1 MSYFPV
7 LPGAVDDAATP
18 APSPKMHGLHGH
30 DAGDIEAP
38 RAPVRNVVLTVE
50 QKEKLQQWQ
59 RMAEHG
65 FQIHRRAERYYEHV
79 NFWTLSLPSVV
90 LSAVATVWTLATEN
104 SQFENSRVYIAS
116 ISGLG
121 TIVTSIGTYWRWQ
134 ARMEK
139 NRFASERYNSLTN
152 RLTLLKAR
160 LQMGDIEFAHVLQ
173 EVESTIHEILKT
185 CGPPDLW
192 VQQRFEWEEKT
203 SQYELL
209 DRLTNLR
216 DVSPWVRCCFP
227 CCWQTVTKLRGN
239 GEVEP
244 SSILDQKIREFSKKT
259 QDVSVDEFKDYF
271 WQLFRM
277 ASNTNNLEMCK
288 NLLRAV
294 PNALKDEKDVHF
306 QSLEPSGKSPLHFS
320 VADHFHQLGQWLF
333 ETYPREMKSHCLMQ
347 DHHGRIPLDY
357 MEPRKALQPHQEGSA
372 FYPVLLFETF
382 QEWCTEM
389 GPYTDDRH
397 SFEDKERMKRIGAD
411 LLKRILEWGMRHV
424 DVACTKRHTVLHL
437 LAVHGVEEQ
446 EVLGLQRGSPA
457 GSDTA
462 HETGTLLEI
471 LLRQKEF
478 DADIRDATIESK
490 APMEL
495 ATEQRHAK
503 ATKLF
508 FEAML
513 SEMHEIKDDHQ
524 KQDRFKGLKTIL
536 EDSLI
541 QLHARC
547 DGHPVERS
555 KDVKQVC
562 CSCAQPERLLGRLK
576 VQDDL
581 RNFVEMKLQVLGYE
595 ATLLHYA
602 CGADPL
608 IDAARLQHDSGAS
621 LARRLLEQRAANS
634 QDSLRKTPLNW
645 AVTKHL
651 PSIAWDICEFGIEND
666 VADVLD
672 DIEHHLA
679 SLPEEY
685 ALFRVSMDSAKA
697 VPAGFGSLVLW
708 IEFETG
714 ARTYLDGCVSPSPEP
729 GKTVLEFRPSNMV
742 APFQFQLDS
751 DGVQLDKVP
760 GRLSFT
766 LEGLLLGQ
774 KDHETGFVI
783 EEQWITL
790 FPNLPLKEWCQTTK
804 TKQRLEFMNYHSKR
818 DGFTIWHLA
827 CKHRNLRLSKIL
839 RAHNANYGFCL
850 DCKKTPL
857 DCAASTDCEVIME
870 DADSEL
876 EDGLL
881 TGAKAAGV
889 VDSKKQELAKLL
901 LFHDYVCKASRHQ
914 MSPKKIARKYFLY
927 FGIEP
932 AVLVAMRDVDG
943 KVLLHYA
950 AYFGLF
956 KDVEW
961 LLEKG
966 AQVDVYDQMSIQD
979 FRFTI
984 MDPPKQELWTQ
995 LQKAYALTEIPFPEF
1010 CCQKAEREP
1019 FNAVLAS
1026 PTEDVYWLRQEDIPE
1041 FATLRVCFQRPERFD
1056 GFRWP
1061 AKGEDGIRHDEG
1073 EPGAVDVKLSKW
1085 MMEARACER
1094 LHYRVEWLTVNFG
1107 HQDVLVDVDDF
1118 QSGKYIS
1125 MHVHRTPLDH
1135 ALLGAMD
1142 NAETMY
1148 NVRDT
1153 ADENTSG
1160 ISEVR
1165 LPPHARICKIL
1176 IEQALLCEKQEGRT
1190 LLAET
1195 FASFCRPC
1203 HVARGLS
1210 KYIVD
1215 ILVQEPGASAE
1226 KTTLL
1231 HVAAKHGLRD
1241 VCNQLLKYRCTFK
1254 EVSMQTPLDVASDEG
1269 TYHLLILPAFVSI
1282 CQKIHTR
1289 ALPNEDE
1296 EAIAARV
1303 EQVDQEAT
1311 AWLSNMESRALSLQK
1326 IVRISNPQQGKYTMV
1341 DYAAMYGMKRVLAHV
1356 IDGLSDIE
1364 DETKITCPAEIIG
1377 IEMPRYGERNQVI
1390 YDLRSLFTAADD
1402 RWTSLNLKQKLKDM
1416 KEAFKGKTK
1425 EELVE
1430 ALKRELHE
1438 HIHYVASLDT
1448 EEAIEF
1454 FDAALEAKAEWRK
1467 KKDATT
1473 GDTALHMAARSDNID
1488 IVKLLCEKYKV
1499 NKEDKNMN
1507 QERPI
1512 HSAARNHSY
1521 KTMKYLLEGGV
1532 QPLPPNFKKEHP
1544 MHLLAKTL
1552 SLRSPGQRAPDP
1564 EEFQEVMSLL
1574 MAKVAESN
1582 SWMNLTKRDA
1592 DGKSALEYLVSSC
1605 GHTYAGPVVE
1615 KLVHVLP
1622 AAVLESSCFFAALDN
1637 PTGPSRFLKALL
1649 KNTADR
1655 KILTKLLDQDED
1667 QNGLNVVQI
1676 CALKGDVDSLREI
1689 LNALAA
1695 PDLLRQALIPEEI
1708 DETKLN
1714 RSMCDQTPPL
1724 ILALRHGKEDVAKR
1738 LASRM
1743 LGLDENH
1750 RARVKWEDECRNS
1763 QLKQDL
1769 ISIFNQAGQT
1779 FFQLIRSG
1787 EVGAVRNL
1795 LVAQPALV
1803 ESADAAGNTALHV
1816 AVQKSFKHQKE
1827 IVQLLLSHGAVLS
1840 EGGQKQE
1847 TPLHLL
1853 CRRSAAQMYQSGM
1866 DWPLQRKWEECKAW
1880 SPSKDDMLQDSED
1893 GAKDE
1898 LFTLTKITELIL
1910 REVVSRCGEDN
1921 ARAVTDVLSIQAKEG
1936 SKTPFDLVSNCLD
1949 AAAFLSDHPLR
1960 KYLKQAWLK
1969 PLLPLTETISLPGTR
1984 KLSLLGLAVLL
1995 RANEATIRLQHDD
2008 PLEGPADETPL
2019 TYALMLQQFDLV
2031 RKMLARIEEQRLH
2044 DRLEDVMMQP
2054 HTEGLL
2060 FTPQANSEQIPSQ
2073 IFEVLPSQNVVRL
2086 LTRSP
2091 GILTRCLQTG
2101 NDTLLENMRSKICAE
2116 AKRNPHWP
2124 EWRFG
2129 SEEWGVLHILA
2140 AMGMPDM
2147 IRELLLELPPDSQ
2160 QAYVNAKDKNRNTP
2174 LHHVLYFV
2182 GCIVVSG
2189 SSRDGTLD
2197 HFIRLASDNE
2207 ELQWRFE
2214 DNSDNWFWP
2223 FITKGKQ
2230 SPDEV
2235 PTDKCWKECESSGDL
2250 PALIYKDV
2258 EDRMHVNVV
2267 RELLQFKADI
2277 LQQNTRKRTP
2287 LHVCLHRRVS
2297 RASRDKLPKLAL
2309 NLLGIYD
2316 GLMPSM
2322 PRLQTL
2328 LAELREADGLN
2339 VLELSVANIWGDDV
2353 WKHWL
2358 PTFLAMPGLLVSHE
2372 AFSGPLSSVQDDVR
2386 LPRVR
2391 RPQSVPRLVAR
2402 LADDE
2407 SLPRDVEISMAEMGL
2422 GSCLAHQRK
2431 TLLRSLQKPRESGS
2445 IFLVPEPSLESSP
2458 LLSLKMP
2465 NDGRLEVD
2473 FIEVSAS
2480 EDNIRGNSI
2489 NVLVG
2494 LYALG
2499 EPTLKLNGVLGC
2511 YLKPPYRKQLITP
2524 HYWDF
2529 GSWDQSSWI
2538 RSVGFPSG
2546 SRESGKYYYEV
2557 FLKEDPDETLFVGVA
2572 LGSYAPRHDDDT
2584 IDRNEGVWL
2593 VNGSKVWF
2601 ANAEEKKDQ
2610 WQTQWRARQV
2620 LCISVDID
2628 AKSMRIAIDG
2638 SGEAQA
2644 YRFDPKGKA
2653 IYPIVVAQTAFR
2665 FAIRKRDLNFDELF
2679 PDYEPWLPADQIL
2692 NPDQKRV
2699 VRFSN
2704 VPADAE
2710 SSADLELKL
2719 STSVD
2724 SGTFFAS
2731 TMLATAFRLGC
2742 SWDIVEILQQ
2752 QGCRPTLSS
2761 LLAAFRYANAGTKGL
2776 LLHSDLAQLPQYPK
2790 LLRQTG
2796 AGRED
2801 LQPWVFGSFLRYLQN
2816 NELTSEDIAIV
2827 CQRFADCG
2835 APIKAMYGD
2844 YIHAR
2849 DVNVRA
2855 KGMVHRLDGCYV
2867 RQDNSVGSGERQI
2880 FRNLC
2885 HTDQWMMYDPF
2896 ENLWKVGLT
2905 QKTVE
2910 GGWPAEWHA
2919 ETPNLEDGK
2928 LKVVVDGKDVEDQKD
2943 LDATPERDLSNNS
2956 KTQRLAKT
2964 SRKSDESA
2972 ALRYFQG
2979 KYLVDCFTDLADLL
2993 NISEPH
2999 RDMFRGEL
3007 QKQGGS
3013 SQDRDGSRR
3022 GDEPAAAAA
3031 AGSHRHARLSR
3042 AVSRAGADVKRRCL
3056 GDMDADPSVLQGS
3069 DP

>member
-1 MSYFPV
+1 M
-7 LPGAVDDAATP
+7 
-18 APSPKMHGLHGH
+18 
-30 DAGDIEAP
+30 
-38 RAPVRNVVLTVE
+38 
-50 QKEKLQQWQ
+50 
-59 RMAEHG
+59 
-65 FQIHRRAERYYEHV
+65 
-79 NFWTLSLPSVV
+79 
-90 LSAVATVWTLATEN
+90 
-104 SQFENSRVYIAS
+104 
-116 ISGLG
+116 
-121 TIVTSIGTYWRWQ
+121 
-134 ARMEK
+134 
-139 NRFASERYNSLTN
+139 
-152 RLTLLKAR
+152 
-160 LQMGDIEFAHVLQ
+160 
-173 EVESTIHEILKT
+173 
-185 CGPPDLW
+185 
-192 VQQRFEWEEKT
+192 
-203 SQYELL
+203 
-209 DRLTNLR
+209 
-216 DVSPWVRCCFP
+216 
-227 CCWQTVTKLRGN
+227 
-239 GEVEP
+239 
-244 SSILDQKIREFSKKT
+244 
-259 QDVSVDEFKDYF
+259 
-271 WQLFRM
+271 
-277 ASNTNNLEMCK
+277 
-288 NLLRAV
+288 
-294 PNALKDEKDVHF
+294 
-306 QSLEPSGKSPLHFS
+306 
-320 VADHFHQLGQWLF
+320 
-333 ETYPREMKSHCLMQ
+333 
-347 DHHGRIPLDY
+347 
-357 MEPRKALQPHQEGSA
+357 
-372 FYPVLLFETF
+372 
-382 QEWCTEM
+382 
-389 GPYTDDRH
+389 
-397 SFEDKERMKRIGAD
+397 
-411 LLKRILEWGMRHV
+411 
-424 DVACTKRHTVLHL
+424 
-437 LAVHGVEEQ
+437 
-446 EVLGLQRGSPA
+446 
-457 GSDTA
+457 
-462 HETGTLLEI
+462 
-471 LLRQKEF
+471 
-478 DADIRDATIESK
+478 
-490 APMEL
+490 
-495 ATEQRHAK
+495 
-503 ATKLF
+503 
-508 FEAML
+508 

-541 QLHARC
+541 QLHARR

-555 KDVKQVC
+555 KDVKQIC
-562 CSCAQPERLLGRLK
+562 CSCAQPERLPGRLK

-581 RNFVEMKLQVLGYE
+581 RNFVEMKLQVQGYE

-783 EEQWITL
+783 EEQWVTL

-804 TKQRLEFMNYHSKR
+804 TQQRLEFMNYHSKR

-827 CKHRNLRLSKIL
+827 CKYRNLRLSKIL
-839 RAHNANYGFCL
+839 KAHNATYGFCL
-850 DCKKTPL
+850 ECEKTPL
-857 DCAASTDCEVIME
+857 DCAAATDCEVIME

-881 TGAKAAGV
+881 TGAKVAGV
-889 VDSKKQELAKLL
+889 ADSKRQELAKLL
-901 LFHDYVCKASRHQ
+901 LFHDYVRKASRHQ

-984 MDPPKQELWTQ
+984 MDPPKQELWSQ

-1019 FNAVLAS
+1019 FNAVMAS

-1061 AKGEDGIRHDEG
+1061 AKGEDGMRHEESG
-1073 EPGAVDVKLSKW
+1073 EPGAVDVKLCKW

-1094 LHYRVEWLTVNFG
+1094 LRYRAQWLTVNFG
-1107 HQDVLVDVDDF
+1107 HQGVLVDVDDF

-1153 ADENTSG
+1153 ADESISG
-1160 ISEVR
+1160 ISDIR

-1311 AWLSNMESRALSLQK
+1311 AWLTNMESRALSLQK

-1356 IDGLSDIE
+1356 IDGLADIE

-1416 KEAFKGKTK
+1416 KEAFKGKTR

-1454 FDAALEAKAEWRK
+1454 FDVALEAKAEWRK

-1564 EEFQEVMSLL
+1564 EEFQEVMSIL

-1655 KILTKLLDQDED
+1655 KILTKLLDQDQDE
-1667 QNGLNVVQI
+1667 NGLNVVQI
-1676 CALKGDVDSLREI
+1676 CALKGDMDSLREI

-1708 DETKLN
+1708 EETKLN
-1714 RSMCDQTPPL
+1714 ASMCDQTPPL

-1750 RARVKWEDECRNS
+1750 RARVKWEDECHNS

-1795 LVAQPALV
+1795 LIAQPALV

-1816 AVQKSFKHQKE
+1816 AVQTSFKHQKE

-1840 EGGQKQE
+1840 EGGQNQE

-1866 DWPLQRKWEECKAW
+1866 DWPPERKWEECKGW
-1880 SPSKDDMLQDSED
+1880 SPAKDMLQDSED

-1921 ARAVTDVLSIQAKEG
+1921 ARAVTDILSIQAREG
-1936 SKTPFDLVSNCLD
+1936 NKTPFDLVSTCLD

-1969 PLLPLTETISLPGTR
+1969 PLLALTETISLPGTR

-2008 PLEGPADETPL
+2008 PLEGPADETPF

-2031 RKMLARIEEQRLH
+2031 RKMLNRIEEQRLH
-2044 DRLEDVMMQP
+2044 DRLEEVMMQP

-2101 NDTLLENMRSKICAE
+2101 NDTLLENMRSKIC
-2116 AKRNPHWP
+2116 
-2124 EWRFG
+2124 
-2129 SEEWGVLHILA
+2129 
-2140 AMGMPDM
+2140 
-2147 IRELLLELPPDSQ
+2147 
-2160 QAYVNAKDKNRNTP
+2160 
-2174 LHHVLYFV
+2174 
-2182 GCIVVSG
+2182 
-2189 SSRDGTLD
+2189 
-2197 HFIRLASDNE
+2197 
-2207 ELQWRFE
+2207 
-2214 DNSDNWFWP
+2214 
-2223 FITKGKQ
+2223 
-2230 SPDEV
+2230 
-2235 PTDKCWKECESSGDL
+2235 
-2250 PALIYKDV
+2250 
-2258 EDRMHVNVV
+2258 
-2267 RELLQFKADI
+2267 
-2277 LQQNTRKRTP
+2277 
-2287 LHVCLHRRVS
+2287 
-2297 RASRDKLPKLAL
+2297 
-2309 NLLGIYD
+2309 
-2316 GLMPSM
+2316 
-2322 PRLQTL
+2322 
-2328 LAELREADGLN
+2328 
-2339 VLELSVANIWGDDV
+2339 
-2353 WKHWL
+2353 
-2358 PTFLAMPGLLVSHE
+2358 
-2372 AFSGPLSSVQDDVR
+2372 
-2386 LPRVR
+2386 
-2391 RPQSVPRLVAR
+2391 
-2402 LADDE
+2402 
-2407 SLPRDVEISMAEMGL
+2407 SL
-2422 GSCLAHQRK
+2422 
-2431 TLLRSLQKPRESGS
+2431 
-2445 IFLVPEPSLESSP
+2445 
-2458 LLSLKMP
+2458 
-2465 NDGRLEVD
+2465 
-2473 FIEVSAS
+2473 
-2480 EDNIRGNSI
+2480 
-2489 NVLVG
+2489 
-2494 LYALG
+2494 
-2499 EPTLKLNGVLGC
+2499 
-2511 YLKPPYRKQLITP
+2511 
-2524 HYWDF
+2524 
-2529 GSWDQSSWI
+2529 
-2538 RSVGFPSG
+2538 
-2546 SRESGKYYYEV
+2546 
-2557 FLKEDPDETLFVGVA
+2557 
-2572 LGSYAPRHDDDT
+2572 
-2584 IDRNEGVWL
+2584 
-2593 VNGSKVWF
+2593 
-2601 ANAEEKKDQ
+2601 
-2610 WQTQWRARQV
+2610 
-2620 LCISVDID
+2620 
-2628 AKSMRIAIDG
+2628 
-2638 SGEAQA
+2638 
-2644 YRFDPKGKA
+2644 
-2653 IYPIVVAQTAFR
+2653 
-2665 FAIRKRDLNFDELF
+2665 
-2679 PDYEPWLPADQIL
+2679 
-2692 NPDQKRV
+2692 
-2699 VRFSN
+2699 
-2704 VPADAE
+2704 
-2710 SSADLELKL
+2710 
-2719 STSVD
+2719 
-2724 SGTFFAS
+2724 
-2731 TMLATAFRLGC
+2731 
-2742 SWDIVEILQQ
+2742 
-2752 QGCRPTLSS
+2752 
-2761 LLAAFRYANAGTKGL
+2761 
-2776 LLHSDLAQLPQYPK
+2776 
-2790 LLRQTG
+2790 
-2796 AGRED
+2796 
-2801 LQPWVFGSFLRYLQN
+2801 
-2816 NELTSEDIAIV
+2816 
-2827 CQRFADCG
+2827 
-2835 APIKAMYGD
+2835 
-2844 YIHAR
+2844 
-2849 DVNVRA
+2849 
-2855 KGMVHRLDGCYV
+2855 
-2867 RQDNSVGSGERQI
+2867 
-2880 FRNLC
+2880 
-2885 HTDQWMMYDPF
+2885 
-2896 ENLWKVGLT
+2896 
-2905 QKTVE
+2905 
-2910 GGWPAEWHA
+2910 
-2919 ETPNLEDGK
+2919 
-2928 LKVVVDGKDVEDQKD
+2928 
-2943 LDATPERDLSNNS
+2943 
-2956 KTQRLAKT
+2956 
-2964 SRKSDESA
+2964 
-2972 ALRYFQG
+2972 
-2979 KYLVDCFTDLADLL
+2979 
-2993 NISEPH
+2993 
-2999 RDMFRGEL
+2999 
-3007 QKQGGS
+3007 
-3013 SQDRDGSRR
+3013 QDRDG
-3022 GDEPAAAAA
+3022 AALTLHSAIETAVKEVGEETSQQLLQLRDA
-3031 AGSHRHARLSR
+3031 TGMRDLAELS
-3042 AVSRAGADVKRRCL
+3042 L
-3056 GDMDADPSVLQGS
+3056 GLVRM
-3069 DP
+3069 

>member
-1 MSYFPV
+1 MYSSSSSALPVSYFGLPYSREDPV
-7 LPGAVDDAATP
+7 FCDSEGRPPSKSGWADTFQDIAAALGLPIVLQNGARAYTGHSARATG
-18 APSPKMHGLHGH
+18 AQFLATRGIELWRIQIFGRWGS
-30 DAGDIEAP
+30 DIILRYLREAP
-38 RAPVRNVVLTVE
+38 LAHMTELAIESGHGEAIARVRGELE
-50 QKEKLQQWQ
+50 AL
-59 RMAEHG
+59 
-65 FQIHRRAERYYEHV
+65 
-79 NFWTLSLPSVV
+79 
-90 LSAVATVWTLATEN
+90 LAKAKPILAIPE
-104 SQFENSRVYIAS
+104 EA
-116 ISGLG
+116 
-121 TIVTSIGTYWRWQ
+121 WR
-134 ARMEK
+134 
-139 NRFASERYNSLTN
+139 
-152 RLTLLKAR
+152 
-160 LQMGDIEFAHVLQ
+160 
-173 EVESTIHEILKT
+173 
-185 CGPPDLW
+185 
-192 VQQRFEWEEKT
+192 
-203 SQYELL
+203 
-209 DRLTNLR
+209 
-216 DVSPWVRCCFP
+216 
-227 CCWQTVTKLRGN
+227 
-239 GEVEP
+239 EVEP

-478 DADIRDATIESK
+478 DADIRDATSESK

-541 QLHARC
+541 QLHARR

-555 KDVKQVC
+555 KDVKQIC
-562 CSCAQPERLLGRLK
+562 CSCAQPERLPGRLK

-581 RNFVEMKLQVLGYE
+581 RNFVEMKLQVQGYE

-783 EEQWITL
+783 EEQWVTL

-804 TKQRLEFMNYHSKR
+804 TQQRLEFMNYHSKR

-827 CKHRNLRLSKIL
+827 CKYRNLRLSKIL
-839 RAHNANYGFCL
+839 KAHNATYGFCL
-850 DCKKTPL
+850 ECEKTPL
-857 DCAASTDCEVIME
+857 DCAAATDCEVIME

-881 TGAKAAGV
+881 TGAKVAGV
-889 VDSKKQELAKLL
+889 ADSKRQELAKLL
-901 LFHDYVCKASRHQ
+901 LFHDYVRKASRHQ

-984 MDPPKQELWTQ
+984 MDPPKQELWSQ

-1019 FNAVLAS
+1019 FNAVMAS

-1061 AKGEDGIRHDEG
+1061 AKGEDGMRHEESG
-1073 EPGAVDVKLSKW
+1073 EPGAVDVKLCKW

-1094 LHYRVEWLTVNFG
+1094 LRYRAQWLTVNFG
-1107 HQDVLVDVDDF
+1107 HQGVLVDVDDF

-1153 ADENTSG
+1153 ADESISG
-1160 ISEVR
+1160 ISDIR

-1311 AWLSNMESRALSLQK
+1311 AWLTNMESRALSLQK

-1356 IDGLSDIE
+1356 IDGLADIE

-1416 KEAFKGKTK
+1416 KEAFKGKTR

-1454 FDAALEAKAEWRK
+1454 FDVALEAKAEWRK

-1564 EEFQEVMSLL
+1564 EEFQEVMSIL

-1655 KILTKLLDQDED
+1655 KILTKLLDQDQDE
-1667 QNGLNVVQI
+1667 NGLNVVQI
-1676 CALKGDVDSLREI
+1676 CALKGDMDSLREI

-1708 DETKLN
+1708 EETKLN
-1714 RSMCDQTPPL
+1714 ASMCDQTPPL

-1750 RARVKWEDECRNS
+1750 RARAKWEDECHNS

-1795 LVAQPALV
+1795 LIAQPALV

-1816 AVQKSFKHQKE
+1816 AVQTSFKHQKE

-1840 EGGQKQE
+1840 EGGQNQE

-1866 DWPLQRKWEECKAW
+1866 DWPPERKWEECKGW
-1880 SPSKDDMLQDSED
+1880 SPAKDMLQDSED

-1921 ARAVTDVLSIQAKEG
+1921 ARAVTDILSIQAREG
-1936 SKTPFDLVSNCLD
+1936 NKTPFDLVSTCLD

-1969 PLLPLTETISLPGTR
+1969 PLLALTETISLPGTR

-2008 PLEGPADETPL
+2008 PLEGPADETPF

-2031 RKMLARIEEQRLH
+2031 RKMLNRIEEQRLH
-2044 DRLEDVMMQP
+2044 DRLEEVMMQP

-2101 NDTLLENMRSKICAE
+2101 NDTLLENMRSKIC
-2116 AKRNPHWP
+2116 
-2124 EWRFG
+2124 
-2129 SEEWGVLHILA
+2129 
-2140 AMGMPDM
+2140 
-2147 IRELLLELPPDSQ
+2147 
-2160 QAYVNAKDKNRNTP
+2160 
-2174 LHHVLYFV
+2174 
-2182 GCIVVSG
+2182 
-2189 SSRDGTLD
+2189 
-2197 HFIRLASDNE
+2197 
-2207 ELQWRFE
+2207 
-2214 DNSDNWFWP
+2214 
-2223 FITKGKQ
+2223 
-2230 SPDEV
+2230 
-2235 PTDKCWKECESSGDL
+2235 
-2250 PALIYKDV
+2250 
-2258 EDRMHVNVV
+2258 
-2267 RELLQFKADI
+2267 
-2277 LQQNTRKRTP
+2277 
-2287 LHVCLHRRVS
+2287 
-2297 RASRDKLPKLAL
+2297 
-2309 NLLGIYD
+2309 
-2316 GLMPSM
+2316 
-2322 PRLQTL
+2322 
-2328 LAELREADGLN
+2328 
-2339 VLELSVANIWGDDV
+2339 
-2353 WKHWL
+2353 
-2358 PTFLAMPGLLVSHE
+2358 
-2372 AFSGPLSSVQDDVR
+2372 
-2386 LPRVR
+2386 
-2391 RPQSVPRLVAR
+2391 
-2402 LADDE
+2402 
-2407 SLPRDVEISMAEMGL
+2407 SL
-2422 GSCLAHQRK
+2422 
-2431 TLLRSLQKPRESGS
+2431 
-2445 IFLVPEPSLESSP
+2445 
-2458 LLSLKMP
+2458 
-2465 NDGRLEVD
+2465 
-2473 FIEVSAS
+2473 
-2480 EDNIRGNSI
+2480 
-2489 NVLVG
+2489 
-2494 LYALG
+2494 
-2499 EPTLKLNGVLGC
+2499 
-2511 YLKPPYRKQLITP
+2511 
-2524 HYWDF
+2524 
-2529 GSWDQSSWI
+2529 
-2538 RSVGFPSG
+2538 
-2546 SRESGKYYYEV
+2546 
-2557 FLKEDPDETLFVGVA
+2557 
-2572 LGSYAPRHDDDT
+2572 
-2584 IDRNEGVWL
+2584 
-2593 VNGSKVWF
+2593 
-2601 ANAEEKKDQ
+2601 
-2610 WQTQWRARQV
+2610 
-2620 LCISVDID
+2620 
-2628 AKSMRIAIDG
+2628 
-2638 SGEAQA
+2638 
-2644 YRFDPKGKA
+2644 
-2653 IYPIVVAQTAFR
+2653 
-2665 FAIRKRDLNFDELF
+2665 
-2679 PDYEPWLPADQIL
+2679 
-2692 NPDQKRV
+2692 
-2699 VRFSN
+2699 
-2704 VPADAE
+2704 
-2710 SSADLELKL
+2710 
-2719 STSVD
+2719 
-2724 SGTFFAS
+2724 
-2731 TMLATAFRLGC
+2731 
-2742 SWDIVEILQQ
+2742 
-2752 QGCRPTLSS
+2752 
-2761 LLAAFRYANAGTKGL
+2761 
-2776 LLHSDLAQLPQYPK
+2776 
-2790 LLRQTG
+2790 
-2796 AGRED
+2796 
-2801 LQPWVFGSFLRYLQN
+2801 
-2816 NELTSEDIAIV
+2816 
-2827 CQRFADCG
+2827 
-2835 APIKAMYGD
+2835 
-2844 YIHAR
+2844 
-2849 DVNVRA
+2849 
-2855 KGMVHRLDGCYV
+2855 
-2867 RQDNSVGSGERQI
+2867 
-2880 FRNLC
+2880 
-2885 HTDQWMMYDPF
+2885 
-2896 ENLWKVGLT
+2896 
-2905 QKTVE
+2905 
-2910 GGWPAEWHA
+2910 
-2919 ETPNLEDGK
+2919 
-2928 LKVVVDGKDVEDQKD
+2928 
-2943 LDATPERDLSNNS
+2943 
-2956 KTQRLAKT
+2956 
-2964 SRKSDESA
+2964 
-2972 ALRYFQG
+2972 
-2979 KYLVDCFTDLADLL
+2979 
-2993 NISEPH
+2993 
-2999 RDMFRGEL
+2999 
-3007 QKQGGS
+3007 
-3013 SQDRDGSRR
+3013 QDRDG
-3022 GDEPAAAAA
+3022 AALTLHSAIET
-3031 AGSHRHARLSR
+3031 
-3042 AVSRAGADVKRRCL
+3042 AVKEVGEETSQQLLQLRDATGMRCL
-3056 GDMDADPSVLQGS
+3056 GEMDADSGLQDDEVNVEEQVDILGRRLTLLLLLPTLLCASPDHVGEPCLQACGNFTGWCAWCGAGKACCRPGYGPEECSTAPPNAGSESHQCIVPSKQALESLAVVSFTFDLQGLFYAAVQAKDSLKQDLILRSKEIANKIMLNTSQPHQMAMAFSRGSRGFARVQMTIMIPHGGEAVVSFAENRLCSMPSVAKFNADAQNLDGVKFGEEGGTVEIMITNRKVNDGKDCPTDPASMSLRRRHMQGQAQVWLPWLATGLFGGSCLTCALLSLCNDHCKQKPVRGSARRHPAEGKAQVSWKDSFQEEGTFMPLRGFMAPQESSAFSSSLGSAQFSSGTYQQGS
-3069 DP
+3069 VASWPTATYK